1 MHDSAKTRDIQRQT
15 KFVCSAQRICEQRE
29 QKGGGTLDRLFN
41 LDAQLLADAALLMIA
56 MLVMFTFLSYLLFN
70 PARDMLKKRQEKIK
84 NDIDSAQADRQ
95 QAKQLK
101 EDYEA
106 RIKSIEKEADEILS
120 RARQTALE
128 NAEDI
133 KAQAGEEAARIIA
146 RAQAQIEL
154 DKKKAADDMKKEM
167 ISIASL
173 MAGKVV
179 SASIDTTV
187 QDSLVEET
195 LKEIGDDTW
204 QS

>member
-1 MHDSAKTRDIQRQT
+1 M
-15 KFVCSAQRICEQRE
+15 E
-29 QKGGGTLDRLFN
+29 RLFN
-41 LDAQLLADAALLMIA
+41 LDPQLLADTVLLMLA
-56 MLVMFTFLSYLLFN
+56 MLVMYPLLSYLLFN
-70 PARDMLKKRQEKIK
+70 PARDFLKKRQERIK
-84 NDIDSAQADRQ
+84 NDIDTAQADKE
-95 QAKQLK
+95 QAKLLK
-101 EDYEA
+101 EDYDA
-106 RIKSIEKEADEILS
+106 RIKNINKEADEILS
-120 RARQTALE
+120 QARQKALQ

-133 KAQAGEEAARIIA
+133 KAQANEEAARIIA

-179 SASIDTTV
+179 AASIDTSV
-187 QDSLVEET
+187 QESLMEET

>member
-1 MHDSAKTRDIQRQT
+1 M
-15 KFVCSAQRICEQRE
+15 E
-29 QKGGGTLDRLFN
+29 RLFN
-41 LDAQLLADAALLMIA
+41 LDPQLLADTVLLMLA
-56 MLVMFTFLSYLLFN
+56 MLVMYTLLSYLLFN
-70 PARDMLKKRQEKIK
+70 PARDFLKKRQERIK
-84 NDIDSAQADRQ
+84 NDIDTAQADKE
-95 QAKQLK
+95 QAKLLK
-101 EDYEA
+101 EDYDA
-106 RIKSIEKEADEILS
+106 RIKNINKEADEILS
-120 RARQTALE
+120 QARQKALQ

-133 KAQAGEEAARIIA
+133 KAQANEEEARIIA

-179 SASIDTTV
+179 AASIDTSV
-187 QDSLVEET
+187 QESLMEET

>member
-1 MHDSAKTRDIQRQT
+1 M
-15 KFVCSAQRICEQRE
+15 
-29 QKGGGTLDRLFN
+29 DRLFN
-41 LDAQLLADAALLMIA
+41 LDAQLLSDAVLLMIA

-70 PARDMLKKRQEKIK
+70 PARDFLKKRQEKIK
-84 NDIDSAQADRQ
+84 NDIDSANADKEASR
-95 QAKQLK
+95 ALK

-106 RIKSIEKEADEILS
+106 RIKNINKEADEILS
-120 RARQTALE
+120 QARQKALV

-133 KAQAGEEAARIIA
+133 KAEANAEAARIIA

-179 SASIDTTV
+179 AASIDTEV
-187 QDSLVEET
+187 QDTLLEET

>member
-1 MHDSAKTRDIQRQT
+1 M
-15 KFVCSAQRICEQRE
+15 E
-29 QKGGGTLDRLFN
+29 RLFD
-41 LDAQLLADAALLMIA
+41 LDPQLLADTVLLMLA
-56 MLVMFTFLSYLLFN
+56 MLVMYTLLSYLLFN
-70 PARDMLKKRQEKIK
+70 PARDFLKKRQERIK
-84 NDIDSAQADRQ
+84 NDIDTAQADKE
-95 QAKQLK
+95 QAKLLK
-101 EDYEA
+101 EDYDA
-106 RIKSIEKEADEILS
+106 RIKNINKEADEILS
-120 RARQTALE
+120 QARQKALQ

-133 KAQAGEEAARIIA
+133 KAQANEEAARIIA

-179 SASIDTTV
+179 AASIDTSV
-187 QDSLVEET
+187 QESLMEET

>member
-1 MHDSAKTRDIQRQT
+1 M
-15 KFVCSAQRICEQRE
+15 E
-29 QKGGGTLDRLFN
+29 RLFN
-41 LDAQLLADAALLMIA
+41 LDAQLLADTVLLMLA

-70 PARDMLKKRQEKIK
+70 PARDFLKKRQERIK
-84 NDIDSAQADRQ
+84 NDIDTAQADKE
-95 QAKQLK
+95 QAKLLK
-101 EDYEA
+101 EEYDA
-106 RIKSIEKEADEILS
+106 RIKDINKEADEILS
-120 RARQTALE
+120 QARQKALQ

-133 KAQAGEEAARIIA
+133 KAQANEEAARIIA

-179 SASIDTTV
+179 AASIDTTV
-187 QDSLVEET
+187 QESLMEET

>member
-1 MHDSAKTRDIQRQT
+1 M
-15 KFVCSAQRICEQRE
+15 E
-29 QKGGGTLDRLFN
+29 RLFN
-41 LDAQLLADAALLMIA
+41 LDPQLLADTVLLMLA
-56 MLVMFTFLSYLLFN
+56 MLVMYTLLSYLLFN
-70 PARDMLKKRQEKIK
+70 PARDFLKKRQERIK
-84 NDIDSAQADRQ
+84 NDIDTAQADKE
-95 QAKQLK
+95 QAKLLK
-101 EDYEA
+101 EDYDA
-106 RIKSIEKEADEILS
+106 RIKNINKEADEILS
-120 RARQTALE
+120 QARQKALQ

-133 KAQAGEEAARIIA
+133 KAQANEEAARIIA

-179 SASIDTTV
+179 AASIDTSV
-187 QDSLVEET
+187 QESLMEET

>member
-1 MHDSAKTRDIQRQT
+1 M
-15 KFVCSAQRICEQRE
+15 
-29 QKGGGTLDRLFN
+29 DRLFN
-41 LDAQLLADAALLMIA
+41 LDAQLLADTVLLMLA

-70 PARDMLKKRQEKIK
+70 PAREFLKKRQEKIK
-84 NDIDSAQADRQ
+84 NDIDTAQADRE
-95 QAKQLK
+95 QAKLLK
-101 EDYEA
+101 EDYDA
-106 RIKSIEKEADEILS
+106 RIKNINKEADEILS
-120 RARQTALE
+120 QARQKALQ

-133 KAQAGEEAARIIA
+133 KAQANEEAARIIA

-179 SASIDTTV
+179 AASIDATV
-187 QDSLVEET
+187 QESLMEET

>member
-1 MHDSAKTRDIQRQT
+1 M
-15 KFVCSAQRICEQRE
+15 
-29 QKGGGTLDRLFN
+29 DRLFN
-41 LDAQLLADAALLMIA
+41 LDAQLLSDAVLLMIA

-70 PARDMLKKRQEKIK
+70 PARDFLKKRQEKIK
-84 NDIDSAQADRQ
+84 NDIDSANADKE
-95 QAKQLK
+95 ASKALK

-106 RIKSIEKEADEILS
+106 RIKNINKEADEILS
-120 RARQTALE
+120 QARQKALV

-133 KAQAGEEAARIIA
+133 KAEANAEAARIIA

-179 SASIDTTV
+179 AASIDTEV
-187 QDSLVEET
+187 QDTLLEET

>member
-1 MHDSAKTRDIQRQT
+1 MWRRTRSVCIAKR
-15 KFVCSAQRICEQRE
+15 FCERSE
-29 QKGGGTLDRLFN
+29 QKGGETVERLFN
-41 LDAQLLADAALLMIA
+41 LDPQLLADTVLLMLA
-56 MLVMFTFLSYLLFN
+56 MLVMYTLLSYLLFN
-70 PARDMLKKRQEKIK
+70 PARDFLKKRQERIK
-84 NDIDSAQADRQ
+84 NDIDTAQADKE
-95 QAKQLK
+95 QAKLLK
-101 EDYEA
+101 EDYDA
-106 RIKSIEKEADEILS
+106 RIKNINKEADEILS
-120 RARQTALE
+120 QARQKALQ

-133 KAQAGEEAARIIA
+133 KAQANEEAARIIA

-179 SASIDTTV
+179 AASINTEV
-187 QDSLVEET
+187 QESLMEET

>member
-1 MHDSAKTRDIQRQT
+1 M
-15 KFVCSAQRICEQRE
+15 E
-29 QKGGGTLDRLFN
+29 RLFN
-41 LDAQLLADAALLMIA
+41 LDAQLLADTVLLMLA

-70 PARDMLKKRQEKIK
+70 PVRDFLKKRQERIK
-84 NDIDSAQADRQ
+84 NDIDTAQADKE
-95 QAKQLK
+95 QAKLLK
-101 EDYEA
+101 EEYDA
-106 RIKSIEKEADEILS
+106 RIKDINKEADEILS
-120 RARQTALE
+120 QARQKALQ

-133 KAQAGEEAARIIA
+133 KAQANEEAARIIA

-179 SASIDTTV
+179 AASIDTTV
-187 QDSLVEET
+187 QESLMEET